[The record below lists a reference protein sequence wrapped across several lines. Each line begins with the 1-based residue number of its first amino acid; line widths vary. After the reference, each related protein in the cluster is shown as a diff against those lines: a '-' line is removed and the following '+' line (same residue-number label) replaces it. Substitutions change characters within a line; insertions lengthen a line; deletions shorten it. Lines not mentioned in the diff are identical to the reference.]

1 MLGNACQRVLRAV
14 FVFFLVGELIASM
27 FVVLGL
33 HYVDFLLV
41 IPFRTTNRWL
51 AAFFAVLN
59 IIVGFFFGCLK
70 VAYLLWI
77 AADATPVP
85 DFSVLLRMLS
95 FLLVLLQFSIYI
107 CLVKTLRHAS

>member
-41 IPFRTTNRWL
+41 IP
-51 AAFFAVLN
+51 
-59 IIVGFFFGCLK
+59 
-70 VAYLLWI
+70 
-77 AADATPVP
+77 
-85 DFSVLLRMLS
+85 LRIMNP
-95 FLLVLLQFSIYI
+95 
-107 CLVKTLRHAS
+107 R